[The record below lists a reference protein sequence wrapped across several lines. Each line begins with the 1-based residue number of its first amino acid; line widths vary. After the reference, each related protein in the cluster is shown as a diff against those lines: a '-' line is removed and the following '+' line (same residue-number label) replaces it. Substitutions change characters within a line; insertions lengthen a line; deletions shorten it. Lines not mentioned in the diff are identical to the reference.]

1 MSYVAVLFDIICS
14 IPFEILLAFNIFF
27 FLRGNFHWHSVRR
40 VWNYI
45 WESCVACTKKWSPT
59 SSLALYLI
67 MLAFYVACRV
77 FLNASFWVF
86 HLPCLV
92 FHLASLSEIC
102 CRNLLGIYS
111 DTPRGISSG
120 SLFAFPTLHMDLV
133 FGILPDINYL
143 TWNPPWITFYVAFY
157 LPSCRAFQQDIF
169 KCLLTFCFAFSLA
182 QFQPFYLTFFS
193 ALCDGLSRSFYLA
206 HGAAS
211 SP

>member
-1 MSYVAVLFDIICS
+1 MSSNILCPMWQSCLTLFVAY
-14 IPFEILLAFNIFF
+14 LLRSYLPLIFFF

-133 FGILPDINYL
+133 S
-143 TWNPPWITFYVAFY
+143 AFY
-157 LPSCRAFQQDIF
+157 LISTTWHEIRLELHFM
-169 KCLLTFCFAFSLA
+169 
-182 QFQPFYLTFFS
+182 
-193 ALCDGLSRSFYLA
+193 
-206 HGAAS
+206 
-211 SP
+211 

>member
-1 MSYVAVLFDIICS
+1 MWQSCLTLFVAYLLRSYL
-14 IPFEILLAFNIFF
+14 PLIFF